1 MNHRN
6 RLSAATMLALLS
18 PALVADSF
26 AHANVPKADEET
38 PPQTIAVE
46 PPSVTERYT
55 MHVWDHANGKKP
67 ESYPVSVSKFTATPS
82 QPIDDPAHADV
93 AHSRALGL
101 DASTFGQPAI
111 IMPIQ
116 PYPFAPPA
124 CEMTTLVPRRR
135 RGRTPWR
142 KAQRGW

>member
-6 RLSAATMLALLS
+6 RLGHRMSAATILALLS
-18 PALVADSF
+18 PALMADSV
-26 AHANVPKADEET
+26 AHAEVPTPDPET

-82 QPIDDPAHADV
+82 QPLAYQEREGII
-93 AHSRALGL
+93 GN
-101 DASTFGQPAI
+101 QPAI

-124 CEMTTLVPRRR
+124 YEMPALVPRRR
-135 RGRTPWR
+135 KGRTPWR

>member
-6 RLSAATMLALLS
+6 RLGHRMSAATILALLS
-18 PALVADSF
+18 PALMADSV
-26 AHANVPKADEET
+26 AHAEVPTPDPET

-82 QPIDDPAHADV
+82 QPLPYPEREGII
-93 AHSRALGL
+93 GN
-101 DASTFGQPAI
+101 QPAVI
-111 IMPIQ
+111 IPIQ

-124 CEMTTLVPRRR
+124 YDMTALVPRRR
-135 RGRTPWR
+135 KGRTPWR